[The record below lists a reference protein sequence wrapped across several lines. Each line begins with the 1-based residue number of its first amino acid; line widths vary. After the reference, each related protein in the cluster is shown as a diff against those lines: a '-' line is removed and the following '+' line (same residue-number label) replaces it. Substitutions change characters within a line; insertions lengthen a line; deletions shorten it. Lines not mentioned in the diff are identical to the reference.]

1 MWQNEFNADIFDMK
15 CQMTE
20 SSVTAID
27 ENTKIDIEFY
37 SAELED
43 MMQDKSYVGNSIL
56 SLGGNYAVATR
67 DERVADIIRNKK
79 QVAGNVLF
87 VNGTRW
93 IIINATA
100 VDRRTLGQQ
109 FGGANRYISVFVLG

>member
-87 VNGTRW
+87 VNGARW